1 MNNNDII
8 GKIWRGK
15 HLDINILFSHA
26 GIAQQVAVGNSDS
39 FILVDTGDGTL
50 RDLRNNGL
58 NLQKIGGIL
67 FTHGHFDHMG
77 GLHTILGY
85 LRMIGRKEDLPIV
98 IPRGCAEMIGIVENF
113 TRIYGESIPFKI
125 DLKEANSRQVY
136 DIAGMDIEP
145 FDVYHCGSIK
155 GGSILDRIPALGYR
169 ISSNGES
176 VAISGD
182 TGDCQ
187 QLRELVK
194 GVDLAIIEAT
204 YEKRSDMTK
213 EELEKVHLS
222 EDLATEI
229 GALAKDYILVHKG
242 RR

>member
-1 MNNNDII
+1 MKNNDIFA
-8 GKIWRGK
+8 KTWRGRD
-15 HLDINILFSHA
+15 LEVNILFSRA
-26 GIAQQVAVGNSDS
+26 GIAQQITVGNSDS

-58 NLQKIGGIL
+58 NRRKIGGIL

-85 LRMIGRKEDLPIV
+85 LRMIGRKENLPVV
-98 IPRGCAEMIGIVENF
+98 IPGGCAEVFGVIENF
-113 TRIYGESIPFKI
+113 KRVYGESIPFKI

-145 FDVYHCGSIK
+145 FDAYHCGSIE
-155 GGSILDRIPALGYR
+155 GGSVLDRIPALGYR
-169 ISSNGES
+169 ISCNGES

-204 YEKRSDMTK
+204 YEKGSDVTK

-229 GALAKDYILVHKG
+229 GALAKDHILVHKG
-242 RR
+242 RW